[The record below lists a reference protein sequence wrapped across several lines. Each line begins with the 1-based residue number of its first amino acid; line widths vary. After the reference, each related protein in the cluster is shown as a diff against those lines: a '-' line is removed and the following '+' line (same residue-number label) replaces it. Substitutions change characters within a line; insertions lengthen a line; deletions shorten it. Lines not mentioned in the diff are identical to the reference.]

1 MHVLAELV
9 NVGYTCTDNCKVE
22 MWIDTFHRNTAGDD
36 IIYNCGDTNKANCNS
51 RVTETPRPGW
61 VKIVG
66 SKDPIED
73 PAAIWMI
80 SKGSDVT
87 SPDDI
92 VNQVDLYAE
101 AQWMLPSVI
110 RPTIC
115 QTKAETVTGVKFDSK

>member
-1 MHVLAELV
+1 MELV
-9 NVGYTCTDNCKVE
+9 DVGYTCADQCRAE
-22 MWIDTFHRNTAGDD
+22 MWIDTFYRNAPADD

-66 SKDPIED
+66 GKDPVED
-73 PAAIWMI
+73 PASIWI
-80 SKGSDVT
+80 VSKGSDVT

-110 RPTIC
+110 RSTIC
-115 QTKAETVTGVKFDSK
+115 QTKAETVTGLKFDSK